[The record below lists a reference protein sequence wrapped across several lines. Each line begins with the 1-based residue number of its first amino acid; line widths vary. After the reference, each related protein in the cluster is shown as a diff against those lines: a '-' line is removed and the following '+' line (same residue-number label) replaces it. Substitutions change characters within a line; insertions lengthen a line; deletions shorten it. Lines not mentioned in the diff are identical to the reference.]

1 MFRRCKIYTRAFF
14 SCLDAPRAFTR
25 ATVRSAFPYSCRF
38 PFSPSPG
45 PSFERFGSH
54 RQAPACVS
62 RVQEATRRLFT
73 LRSLP
78 RHPIPIRTLACA
90 RSFKNVCARA
100 TRALSCMH
108 TRTHASVFSAACAL
122 PRGLRWACAAYWPHT
137 LFSFPHRVIY
147 YGVPRVSAA
156 EHRRRSSPADARRR
170 QGGPLH
176 GPPGDPDLLQV
187 RGLVLLNLRCVRDS
201 NPPLPSVTMPRL
213 CPAYVLPTP
222 RFCILMRLICPLHVD
237 TLLTCALS
245 CACYCIPFLC
255 VSFGPVFFAPLH
267 SVPFRS
273 VSFHFIP
280 FRFVRSVPLRPFRSV
295 PFLFR
300 FVPHCSLT
308 ARWFPPLPCSIRF
321 RSVLF

>member
-1 MFRRCKIYTRAFF
+1 M
-14 SCLDAPRAFTR
+14 
-25 ATVRSAFPYSCRF
+25 RSAFPYSCRF

-54 RQAPACVS
+54 RQVPAS
-62 RVQEATRRLFT
+62 PASRRLFT

-187 RGLVLLNLRCVRDS
+187 RLVLIQFKVRSRFEPAPSECHDAS
-201 NPPLPSVTMPRL
+201 PMPSVCLANASFLHPHASHMP
-213 CPAYVLPTP
+213 PT
-222 RFCILMRLICPLHVD
+222 C
-237 TLLTCALS
+237 
-245 CACYCIPFLC
+245 
-255 VSFGPVFFAPLH
+255 
-267 SVPFRS
+267 
-273 VSFHFIP
+273 
-280 FRFVRSVPLRPFRSV
+280 
-295 PFLFR
+295 
-300 FVPHCSLT
+300 
-308 ARWFPPLPCSIRF
+308 
-321 RSVLF
+321 

>member
-1 MFRRCKIYTRAFF
+1 MRYRA
-14 SCLDAPRAFTR
+14 CTHARTP
-25 ATVRSAFPYSCRF
+25 PYS
-38 PFSPSPG
+38 
-45 PSFERFGSH
+45 
-54 RQAPACVS
+54 
-62 RVQEATRRLFT
+62 
-73 LRSLP
+73 LRSVRCLE
-78 RHPIPIRTLACA
+78 A
-90 RSFKNVCARA
+90 
-100 TRALSCMH
+100 
-108 TRTHASVFSAACAL
+108 
-122 PRGLRWACAAYWPHT
+122 LRWACAAYWPDT

-187 RGLVLLNLRCVRDS
+187 RRLFLLNLRCVRDS

-255 VSFGPVFFAPLH
+255 VSFGPVFFAPLPSAPFVPFY
-267 SVPFRS
+267 SVPFRPFRSTPPVPFCSALLAGSPLPCFPFGS
-273 VSFHFIP
+273 VPFCSDSLAPLRSVWFLL
-280 FRFVRSVPLRPFRSV
+280 FRFVRFCSAPFGSVPYFSLCSV
-295 PFLFR
+295 PTRSGSF
-300 FVPHCSLT
+300 S
-308 ARWFPPLPCSIRF
+308 
-321 RSVLF
+321 SVLSASLVAFRYIFMKFSLCYLFKIPSR